1 MPGRIRKFFA
11 LSSRRKGLLFEAYF
25 QLGAWRFRLLN
36 KPFKS
41 LVSGL
46 DVHSGEG
53 EQVEPGNSDLD
64 LALDIG
70 WAVRTAARF
79 TPWESACLVQVLAA
93 QHMLQK
99 RGIGGAFH
107 LGATLP
113 SESLDSDMAAHA
125 WLKCG
130 DRFITGESGHK
141 RFTVV
146 STFSW

>member
-1 MPGRIRKFFA
+1 MF
-11 LSSRRKGLLFEAYF
+11 FEAYS

-53 EQVEPGNSDLD
+53 EWAEPQGNDLEV
-64 LALDIG
+64 ALDIG
-70 WAVRTAARF
+70 WAVRTAARY

-93 QHMLQK
+93 QRMLQK
-99 RGIGGAFH
+99 RHIAGAFY

-113 SESLDSDMAAHA
+113 SESVESNMAAHA

-130 DRFITGESGHK
+130 DRFITGEPGHE
-141 RFTVV
+141 RYTVV